1 MVNLEENPV
10 YTKHQECF
18 PALRSSVSHPP
29 NLNSH
34 INDNTFD
41 SKWAKKYQ
49 TDAHIGDPTTLSRF
63 VANPDLSKYLQIQ
76 I

>member
-1 MVNLEENPV
+1 MINLEENPV
-10 YTKHQECF
+10 YTKRQECF
-18 PALRSSVSHPP
+18 PAFRSSVFVPI
-29 NLNSH
+29 NLNFH

-49 TDAHIGDPTTLSRF
+49 TDAHIGHPTTLSHF
-63 VANPDLSKYLQIQ
+63 VANPDLSKYRQIQ